1 MIRARQGSE
10 TVCVGR
16 RAISNSEHFGHGL
29 LMQNFG
35 IPRRVVG
42 GQKDERAPIN
52 WRRGLFRLWLVISAA
67 WVMAWAIFLIM
78 EGIQGGVKT
87 TRDFLVLPVLLF
99 GPPIALLLFGVA
111 AGWAFRGFKVDNDAS
126 SN

>member
-1 MIRARQGSE
+1 
-10 TVCVGR
+10 
-16 RAISNSEHFGHGL
+16 
-29 LMQNFG
+29 MQNFG